1 MRTHRT
7 LVLALLTAAAA
18 CTIERGD
25 VRTPGGQPPEA
36 DSVAVRLAIEAV
48 ARAYESGDV
57 AAFDTLFHESLTVLE
72 GVRLSSGRDHYLA
85 DYVVPRI
92 RSLDDRHCRFDD
104 IQVRLARN
112 TAWAT
117 YRFALSGT
125 RDGGSVET
133 RGVGTMILQKFQAS
147 WRIVH
152 VHSSSASET
161 VGR

>member
-1 MRTHRT
+1 MTTRRS
-7 LVLALLTAAAA
+7 LVLALLAAAAA

-48 ARAYESGDV
+48 ARAYQSGDL
-57 AAFDTLFHESLTVLE
+57 AAFDTLYHESLTVLE
-72 GVRLSSGRDHYLA
+72 GVRLSSGRDDYLA
-85 DYVVPRI
+85 EYVEPRI
-92 RSLDDRHCRFDD
+92 RSLDDRYCRFDD

-117 YRFALSGT
+117 YRFALAGN
-125 RDGGSVET
+125 RDGESVET
-133 RGVGTMILQKFQAS
+133 RGVGTMILQKIQGS
-147 WRIVH
+147 WRVVH
-152 VHSSSASET
+152 VHSSSTSET